1 MRLETLSQINFPN
14 ISVRIM
20 ASVLDEHGI
29 DPVRAA
35 HVAGLS
41 RQDIDA
47 PNRVITGRQELDFQ
61 RAFVELTP
69 GACEIWFE
77 AGLKYRLLA
86 YGPFGFAMMTARTL
100 RRALE
105 LSGLFRD
112 LHFSLVTHGAL
123 VMDGRLRGITMDAAL
138 APEPLREFS
147 IYRDLGAVTTMLNDL
162 WQGPFPF
169 TQITLALPEP
179 PARAVFD
186 HALQAPLQFGA
197 PQNAWMWADDLE
209 DVLLPMGNAV
219 CEEAYERQC
228 KDIVAS
234 CKFDTSFA
242 QSCLETQLRSG
253 GAYLT
258 SDQLAA
264 VMHVS
269 ERTLQRRL
277 HADGL
282 SYRAILDKARFSH
295 ARELLRKTALTVEQ
309 VAATLGYSEPAAF
322 THAFARWSGESPSA
336 FRRAPSAD

>member
-1 MRLETLSQINFPN
+1 MRQETLNQISFPN

-29 DPVRAA
+29 DPARATA
-35 HVAGLS
+35 LAGLS
-41 RQDIDA
+41 RQDVEA
-47 PNRVITGRQELDFQ
+47 PNGTITGRQELDFQ

-69 GACEIWFE
+69 GACDLWFR

-112 LHFSLVTHGAL
+112 LHFSLITYSAIVEE
-123 VMDGRLRGITMDAAL
+123 DRWRGITMDPTL
-138 APEPLREFS
+138 APEPLRAFS

-179 PARAVFD
+179 PARATFD
-186 HALQAPLQFGA
+186 CALQTPLQFGA
-197 PQNAWMWADDLE
+197 PQSAWRWADDLE

-228 KDIVAS
+228 MDIIAACS
-234 CKFDTSFA
+234 IDTSFA
-242 QSCLETQLRSG
+242 QACLETQLRCG

-258 SDQLAA
+258 VDRLAA
-264 VMHVS
+264 AMNVS

-282 SYRAILDKARFSH
+282 SYRTILDKARFSH

-309 VAATLGYSEPAAF
+309 VAVMLGYSEPTAF

-336 FRRAPSAD
+336 FRRAPSDD